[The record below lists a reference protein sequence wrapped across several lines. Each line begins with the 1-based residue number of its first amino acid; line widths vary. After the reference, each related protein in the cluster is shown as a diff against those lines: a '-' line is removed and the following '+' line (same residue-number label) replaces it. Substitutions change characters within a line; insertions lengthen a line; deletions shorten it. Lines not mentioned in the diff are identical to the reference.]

1 MNRDE
6 GQRSDI
12 GQLFRK
18 KLFYKKN
25 YNNNYPVYCCAY
37 NISQTY
43 RIAEIRSVVNGIRI
57 LVVKIPNL
65 SKDCQTDA

>member
-1 MNRDE
+1 MNTDE

-18 KLFYKKN
+18 KLFYNTIK
-25 YNNNYPVYCCAY
+25 YNYPVYYCAY

-57 LVVKIPNL
+57 LVEKIPNL